1 MHWLPTWKLT
11 PMRPRVAAR
20 AASSSDGAS
29 CRSTPNLPERV
40 YCAPSA
46 DTAMRTI
53 SVRSSAPP
61 VAWRIF
67 CSSSWLSSA
76 KVRTPNSR
84 KAREMALRLFTGCM
98 KASRAPGAWAAT
110 SSISGIDATSKPVT
124 PAAHSASITHGEG
137 LAFTA

>member
-20 AASSSDGAS
+20 VARSSDGAS
-29 CRSTPNLPERV
+29 CTSTPNLPESV

-46 DTAMRTI
+46 ETAMRTI

-61 VAWRIF
+61 VASRILA
-67 CSSSWLSSA
+67 SSSWLSRA

-84 KAREMALRLFTGCM
+84 
-98 KASRAPGAWAAT
+98 
-110 SSISGIDATSKPVT
+110 
-124 PAAHSASITHGEG
+124 
-137 LAFTA
+137 